1 MTRARLGAVLAL
13 LAVLPVALIEVANA
27 QEAGDRTALILH
39 VPDASLDELMSVPQ
53 AAALARAGGA
63 GLMVP
68 QMGRDDLVHGQGLP
82 GRILGVTP
90 YTVQLEEL
98 GTWIDRLVPIQE
110 AEAVLVVVAGTGP
123 SSGTPRSGPVT
134 GVVIAIGEPDHLLE
148 ESSEPGSL
156 TSDSTRRA
164 GVVSDLD
171 IAPTALGFVGVEADA
186 DGQPIPTLGEPIRII
201 EGPPPFDLYERYVA
215 QRRMYVPI
223 GTAAALYVTG
233 AGLVAITFL
242 IWRRSVPQ
250 QWQRVVG
257 WMGLSVPML
266 AIGLLAAGHLPEL
279 SYASAVPMVAIVT
292 VFGTMAFSPLE
303 RRDLTVVPAGIG
315 AAIIAFLVAEALLGW
330 SGMLTPLLGG
340 SQLDGGR
347 FFGLPNVAIGLLVG
361 ASMWVAQRTTTA
373 VGFALTCGVA
383 LFAGLPVVGANL
395 GGAVTLFAAAGLWL
409 AVRERERLGLWM
421 GAAAFIVVTVV
432 GTAVI
437 LVSHAISPFPTHVT
451 RFEEEVEGIGGV
463 WDTFVE
469 RLQVGVDLIA
479 GSPAALVPVVGI
491 VVVLYLVLRPPP
503 AIRETFARWPAWR
516 DANLVIALA
525 GVIAY
530 PVNDSGAAAVGL
542 AFGLALGGM
551 LGVPLLV
558 GSSKMGEP

>member
-1 MTRARLGAVLAL
+1 VTRARLGALLAL
-13 LAVLPVALIEVANA
+13 LAVLPVALIAVANA
-27 QEAGDRTALILH
+27 QEAGNRTALILH

-53 AAALARAGGA
+53 VAALARAGGA

-68 QMGRDDLVHGQGLP
+68 QLGRDDLVYGQGLP
-82 GRILGVTP
+82 GRILGVTS
-90 YTVQLEEL
+90 YTVPLEEL
-98 GTWIDRLVPIQE
+98 GTWIDRLVPIRE
-110 AEAVLVVVAGTGP
+110 AEEVLVVVAGTSA
-123 SSGTPRSGPVT
+123 SSGTQRSGAVT
-134 GVVIAIGEPDHLLE
+134 GVVVGIGEPDRLLE
-148 ESSEPGSL
+148 ASSELGSL

-171 IAPTALGFVGVEADA
+171 IAPTALGFVGVETDA
-186 DGQPIPTLGEPIRII
+186 DGQPIPTLDGEPIRII
-201 EGPPPFDLYERYVA
+201 EGPPPFDLYERYLA

-233 AGLVAITFL
+233 AGLVAIAFL
-242 IWRRSVPQ
+242 GRRRSVPR
-250 QWQRVVG
+250 QWQRVAG
-257 WMGLSVPML
+257 WMALSVPML
-266 AIGLLAAGHLPEL
+266 AVGLLAAGHLPEL

-303 RRDLTVVPAGIG
+303 RRELTFVPAGIG
-315 AAIIAFLVAEALLGW
+315 AAVIAFFVAEALLGW

-340 SQLDGGR
+340 AQLDGGR

-361 ASMWVAQRTTTA
+361 ASMWIAQRTSTA
-373 VGFALTCGVA
+373 AGFALTCAVA
-383 LFAGLPVVGANL
+383 LFTGLPVVGANL

-421 GAAAFIVVTVV
+421 GAAAFIVVTVI

-451 RFEEEVEGIGGV
+451 RFEEDVEGIGGV

-469 RLQVGVDLIA
+469 RLQVGFDLIA

-503 AIRETFARWPAWR
+503 AIREPFARWPAWR

-525 GVIAY
+525 G
-530 PVNDSGAAAVGL
+530 
-542 AFGLALGGM
+542 
-551 LGVPLLV
+551 
-558 GSSKMGEP
+558 